1 MLACCTRFSAAL
13 VCLSLYMAAYL
24 PFEGERRKK
33 ISQVGSSMGKHNIRY
48 KPIWEE
54 TRRNSIRKL

>member
-33 ISQVGSSMGKHNIRY
+33 ISQVGFT
-48 KPIWEE
+48 PEE
-54 TRRNSIRKL
+54 